1 MSKPY
6 IVSYDLDNPGQK
18 YNELKKIIDAHSI
31 HWCRYLDS
39 TFLIRAN
46 DSADDILQ
54 ALKAVIDSNDSVFI
68 ANISNTDYSGWLTD
82 KQWDYIRNNILY

>member
-31 HWCRYLDS
+31 DWCRYLDS
-39 TFLIRAN
+39 TFLIRTN
-46 DSADDILQ
+46 DSANDILQ
-54 ALKAVIDSNDSVFI
+54 ALKAVIDSNDRVFI
-68 ANISNTDYSGWLTD
+68 ANISNTDYSGWLID
-82 KQWDYIRNNILY
+82 KQRDYIRNNILY

>member
-18 YNELKKIIDAHSI
+18 YNELKKIIGAHSI

-39 TFLIRAN
+39 TFLIRTN

-54 ALKAVIDSNDSVFI
+54 ALKAVIDSNDRVFI
-68 ANISNTDYSGWLTD
+68 ANISNTDYSGWLID
-82 KQWDYIRNNILY
+82 KQSDYIRNNILY